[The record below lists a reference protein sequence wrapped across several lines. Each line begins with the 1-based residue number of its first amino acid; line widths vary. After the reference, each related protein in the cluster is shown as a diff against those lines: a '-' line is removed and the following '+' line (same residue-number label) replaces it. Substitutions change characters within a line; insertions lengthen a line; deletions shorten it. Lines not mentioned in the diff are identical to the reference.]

1 MVKTKVKKL
10 LPVMIGSWLLFVA
23 TNLGVTVLTSQTV
36 TIRPLINTVIFALI
50 LYAWS
55 ILNFIRERRFAVG
68 LMEFVIIVY
77 TIGFMSSI
85 VTAIANLHVATE
97 LLILIIIGSFIG
109 VVINLIWLR
118 SCSRLKR
125 TIVKST
131 N

>member
-118 SCSRLKR
+118 ICSRLKR

>member
-50 LYAWS
+50 LYAWR

>member
-50 LYAWS
+50 LYVWS

-125 TIVKST
+125 TIVKPT